1 MRLIDGV
8 LNTPVAQI
16 SIPGTDLDE
25 VAEFLLYGRALLF
38 DVGGDLRTELCVV
51 VVRVPQD

>member
-51 VVRVPQD
+51 VVRVP